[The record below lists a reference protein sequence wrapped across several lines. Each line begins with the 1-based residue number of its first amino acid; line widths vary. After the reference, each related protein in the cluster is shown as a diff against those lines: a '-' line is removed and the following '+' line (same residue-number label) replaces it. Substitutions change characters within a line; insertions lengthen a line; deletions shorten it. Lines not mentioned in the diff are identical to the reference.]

1 MTISLGVIET
11 VGLTAAIHAAD
22 AACKA
27 AGVSLTGYRKAGS
40 GLVSVY
46 FEGEISAVKAAVDS
60 GLDAIRELSASNMAL
75 VMARPDSSVLAM
87 LAHGPILHAETEQKV
102 PVEVT
107 AKQASIEEEVKPEV
121 TMMDEAKPATS
132 AKVTDGDNTTIAANP
147 QSDAQ
152 PAEATEPKVLTA
164 MDKQAAVSMSS
175 NSMSSDSKSSESSE
189 GAVDKAVRKPAASRR
204 KRTSNKSQGSKK

>member
-60 GLDAIRELSASNMAL
+60 GLDAICEQSASNMAL

-87 LAHGPILHAETEQKV
+87 LAHGPILHAETELKV

-107 AKQASIEEEVKPEV
+107 AKQTSIEEEVKPEV
-121 TMMDEAKPATS
+121 TMKDEAKPATS

-152 PAEATEPKVLTA
+152 PAEATEPKVPTA